1 MKRRQ
6 TIKPP
11 ALLTNMMPIMKGHVR
26 KRQKARPLR
35 APITSHTVPMTRRE
49 KMVPATD
56 VMLPMYRS
64 SLLSLRSLLMYF
76 VCGVGGG
83 ERCGGPL

>member
-1 MKRRQ
+1 MVGGAWHATKEARPQPMKRRQ

-11 ALLTNMMPIMKGHVR
+11 ASLTNMMPIMKGHVR

-56 VMLPMYRS
+56 MMLPR
-64 SLLSLRSLLMYF
+64 
-76 VCGVGGG
+76 
-83 ERCGGPL
+83 